1 MQLADIREEIKLK
14 LFGYVLESEITDETI
29 DAIIFSCIRELN
41 RYYDNVILMTIPFTR
56 CIDLTEYNVS
66 SVKGVYRAEGFVS
79 TNEKQGGVVDPTLMA
94 QYQLLGNVG
103 NMARYNDAMY
113 AYASWNTM
121 MQIRNTLSTDLAF
134 RYDKQSNKLYINI
147 SGGEPTT
154 ITISYIPKLVNPEDI
169 TSDYWIDVLVR
180 LCVATTKITLGRIR
194 TRFTQS
200 NALWTQDG
208 ELMINEGT
216 QELNDLRTTLQ
227 ENNDVNYIID

>member
-1 MQLADIREEIKLK
+1 MQLADIRDEVKDKIFGDVLVPEI
-14 LFGYVLESEITDETI
+14 VDATI
-29 DAIIFSCIRELN
+29 DKYILECIRELN
-41 RYYDNVILMTIPFTR
+41 RYYDNDVLMTIPFSR

-66 SVKGVYRAEGFVS
+66 SVKGVYRAEGFTS
-79 TNEKQGGVVDPTLMA
+79 TNAKQGGVVDPTLMA

-134 RYDKQSNKLYINI
+134 RYDKHSEKLYINI

-169 TSDYWIDVLVR
+169 TSDYWIDILVR
-180 LCVATTKITLGRIR
+180 LSIATTKVSLGNIR

-208 ELMINEGT
+208 ELMRSEGL
-216 QELNDLRTTLQ
+216 QELAELRATLQ
-227 ENNDVNYIID
+227 ENNNISYIID

>member
-29 DAIIFSCIRELN
+29 DKIIYSCLRELN
-41 RYYDNVILMTIPFTR
+41 RYYDNNVLITIPFSR
-56 CIDLTEYNVS
+56 CIDMTEYNVS
-66 SVKGVYRAEGFVS
+66 SVTRIYRAEGF
-79 TNEKQGGVVDPTLMA
+79 TGNNEHSGVVDPTLMA

-121 MQIRNTLSTDLAF
+121 LQIRNTLSTDLAF
-134 RYDKQSNKLYINI
+134 QYDKQGNKLYINV
-147 SGGEPTT
+147 SNGEPTT
-154 ITISYIPKLVNPEDI
+154 ITIAYIPKLVEPEDI
-169 TSDYWIDVLVR
+169 VSDYWIDVLIR

-200 NALWTQDG
+200 NILWQQDG
-208 ELMINEGT
+208 EIMINEGT
-216 QELNDLRTTLQ
+216 QELNELRTTLQ
-227 ENNDVNYIID
+227 ENNNISYIID

>member
-29 DAIIFSCIRELN
+29 DKIIYSCLRELN
-41 RYYDNVILMTIPFTR
+41 RYYDNNVLITIPFSR
-56 CIDLTEYNVS
+56 CIDMTEYNVS
-66 SVKGVYRAEGFVS
+66 SVTRIYRVEGF
-79 TNEKQGGVVDPTLMA
+79 TGNNEHSGVVDPTLMA

-121 MQIRNTLSTDLAF
+121 LQIRNTLSTDLAF
-134 RYDKQSNKLYINI
+134 QYDKQGNKLYINV
-147 SGGEPTT
+147 SNGEPTT
-154 ITISYIPKLVNPEDI
+154 ITIAYIPKLVEPEDI
-169 TSDYWIDVLVR
+169 VSDYWIDVLIR

-200 NALWTQDG
+200 NILWQQDG

-216 QELNDLRTTLQ
+216 QELNELRTTLQ
-227 ENNDVNYIID
+227 ENNNISYIID